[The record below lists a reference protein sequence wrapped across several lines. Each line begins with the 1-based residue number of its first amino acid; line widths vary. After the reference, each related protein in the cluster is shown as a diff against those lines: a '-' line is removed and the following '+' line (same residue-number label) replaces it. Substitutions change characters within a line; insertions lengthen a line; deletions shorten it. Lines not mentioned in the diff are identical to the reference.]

1 MLDGTGLV
9 TMGPFKVITDGSL
22 NTRTAWCCEPF
33 VTDDDLGDPHGK
45 STVGPEELTELL
57 RRAHVHG
64 LDGAVHAIGDQALLD
79 ALDAYAA
86 SGARGTIEH
95 AQLVRMEALGRFAD
109 LGLIASVQPAHL
121 LDDRDS
127 TEALWP
133 DRLDR
138 CFALRSMTTAG
149 IPLRLGSDAPVSPLD
164 PWLAMAAAVHRSA
177 DEREPWAPEQAITPR
192 EALLASTDG
201 VTELV
206 VGGPG
211 DVALLAED
219 PCPAGL
225 PGTAAQAAHLRET
238 RVLAT
243 FVGGRLTHSA

>member
-1 MLDGTGLV
+1 MCIRDSDETGLV
-9 TMGPFKVITDGSL
+9 TMGPLKVITDGSL

-45 STVGPEELTELL
+45 STVGPEELTQLL

-109 LGLIASVQPAHL
+109 LGLVASVQPAHL

-127 TEALWP
+127 
-133 DRLDR
+133 
-138 CFALRSMTTAG
+138 
-149 IPLRLGSDAPVSPLD
+149 VSYTHL
-164 PWLAMAAAVHRSA
+164 
-177 DEREPWAPEQAITPR
+177 T
-192 EALLASTDG
+192 
-201 VTELV
+201 
-206 VGGPG
+206 
-211 DVALLAED
+211 
-219 PCPAGL
+219 L
-225 PGTAAQAAHLRET
+225 PTKRI
-238 RVLAT
+238 V
-243 FVGGRLTHSA
+243 